1 MTRHYLDHAAS
12 TPLRPE
18 ARAAMLAAFE
28 VTGNASSLHASGRRA
43 RALLEDARE
52 QLADAVDA
60 HPGEVVFTGG
70 GTEANHL
77 LVTGADR
84 WGRAQGRPRVA
95 ASTVEHPAVAQAVR
109 ALGDRAVWLPVDG
122 DGVLRASGLA
132 LVTREVAWASV
143 MWVNNETGA
152 VQPVADVV
160 EACRRVGV
168 RAHSDAVQAVG
179 HVPCSFAGSGLDAM
193 TVSAH
198 KLGGPVG
205 VGALVVRRDAPL
217 AVVSH
222 GGGQER
228 RLRSGTVPVAM
239 AAGFAAAA
247 AAAVASLQAEATRLS
262 RMRDAL
268 AVGLASVAGVRVNG
282 PAQVSPA
289 LCHVTVD
296 GARADDVLLLLDA
309 VGIDSSTG
317 SACTAGVHQP
327 SEVVLAMGLGEDA
340 ATGSLRF
347 SLGWT
352 TTAADVAAVLEAW
365 PAAVARARSAAT

>member
-1 MTRHYLDHAAS
+1 
-12 TPLRPE
+12 
-18 ARAAMLAAFE
+18 MLAAFE
-28 VTGNASSLHASGRRA
+28 ATGNASSLHGSGRRA

-52 QLADAVDA
+52 QLADAVGA

-70 GTEANHL
+70 GSEANHL
-77 LVTGADR
+77 LVSGAAAR
-84 WGRAQGRPRVA
+84 GAEAGRPRVA
-95 ASTVEHPAVAQAVR
+95 ASTIEHPAVGHAVR

-122 DGVLRASGLA
+122 TGVARPSGLA
-132 LVTREVAWASV
+132 LLTREVSWASL

-152 VQPVADVV
+152 VQPVHAFV
-160 EACRRVGV
+160 EACLRAGV
-168 RAHSDAVQAVG
+168 RAHSDAVQALG
-179 HVPCSFAGSGLDAM
+179 HVACSFADAGLDAM

-205 VGALVVRRDAPL
+205 IGALVVRREAPL

-228 RLRSGTVPVAM
+228 RLRSGTVPVAL

-247 AAAVASLQAEATRLS
+247 AVSVASLASEGPRLA
-262 RMRDAL
+262 RLRDVL
-268 AVGLASVAGVRVNG
+268 AAGLVRVEGVRVNG
-282 PAQVSPA
+282 PAERSPA

-296 GARADDVLLLLDA
+296 GVRADDLLLLLDA
-309 VGIDSSTG
+309 AGIDSSTG

-352 TTAADVAAVLEAW
+352 STMGDVTAVLDAW
-365 PAAVARARSAAT
+365 PAAVARARLASA